1 MALVVVRIDKGKEQ
15 YDNCNKVL
23 EIMIR
28 EIKAIIKTL
37 QINQALDSQDEVDR
51 ESVFLMGLK
60 DANIASNAGG
70 GIGINTID
78 SPSYLHQSV
87 GRDNLSSRKSTTRMN
102 FNNLNPNTGLPG
114 HQVISLDKNC
124 LTCSSGGIPFAMN
137 AFKIAC
143 LQYTPSVV
151 RFEQGTLTRKQL
163 IEMKGSILD
172 LCIGNI
178 DNYDTSVMDQS
189 MRKVM
194 YVINSQKAHANI
206 RPNLL
211 SPTKSTQSQFKLFG
225 TPSSTA
231 AAAAKWSQ
239 AGFDL
244 GPGEGSTSTKNEFM
258 ALSKMKMMNSTDFGQ
273 SLSRRSK
280 RNQSIAGNLVTE
292 EGSQTERFVGGKG
305 PIPIESDNP
314 LQSLQML
321 GA

>member
-1 MALVVVRIDKGKEQ
+1 
-15 YDNCNKVL
+15 
-23 EIMIR
+23 
-28 EIKAIIKTL
+28 
-37 QINQALDSQDEVDR
+37 
-51 ESVFLMGLK
+51 
-60 DANIASNAGG
+60 
-70 GIGINTID
+70 
-78 SPSYLHQSV
+78 
-87 GRDNLSSRKSTTRMN
+87 MN

-194 YVINSQKAHANI
+194 YVINSQKAHANQ

-231 AAAAKWSQ
+231 AAAAKWS
-239 AGFDL
+239 
-244 GPGEGSTSTKNEFM
+244 
-258 ALSKMKMMNSTDFGQ
+258 
-273 SLSRRSK
+273 
-280 RNQSIAGNLVTE
+280 
-292 EGSQTERFVGGKG
+292 
-305 PIPIESDNP
+305 
-314 LQSLQML
+314 
-321 GA
+321 

>member
-1 MALVVVRIDKGKEQ
+1 
-15 YDNCNKVL
+15 
-23 EIMIR
+23 
-28 EIKAIIKTL
+28 
-37 QINQALDSQDEVDR
+37 
-51 ESVFLMGLK
+51 
-60 DANIASNAGG
+60 
-70 GIGINTID
+70 
-78 SPSYLHQSV
+78 
-87 GRDNLSSRKSTTRMN
+87 
-102 FNNLNPNTGLPG
+102 
-114 HQVISLDKNC
+114 
-124 LTCSSGGIPFAMN
+124 
-137 AFKIAC
+137 
-143 LQYTPSVV
+143 
-151 RFEQGTLTRKQL
+151 
-163 IEMKGSILD
+163 MKGSILD

-194 YVINSQKAHANI
+194 YVINSQKANANQ

-211 SPTKSTQSQFKLFG
+211 SPTKSTQSQFKFVG

-244 GPGEGSTSTKNEFM
+244 GPGAIYEGSTSTKNEFM
-258 ALSKMKMMNSTDFGQ
+258 ALSKMKMMNSTDLGQ

-280 RNQSIAGNLVTE
+280 RNQSIAGNLITE
-292 EGSQTERFVGGKG
+292 EGSHTERFVGGKG